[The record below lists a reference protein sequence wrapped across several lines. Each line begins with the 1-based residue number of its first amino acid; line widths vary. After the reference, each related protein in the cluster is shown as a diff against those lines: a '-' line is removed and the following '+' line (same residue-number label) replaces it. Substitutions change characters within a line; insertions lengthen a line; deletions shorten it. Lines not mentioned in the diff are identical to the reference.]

1 MQKGDISNV
10 VPQRLIVTWDAL
22 TEDVVVPKKRFG
34 IITTGHTVERRL
46 VSSVLLTLWNF
57 SEAVPVTVELT
68 CFGVDIHTA
77 TERLDALD
85 ARGGH
90 PITQVSTYLDIYDLI
105 NDLPY
110 RPDVVGVLD
119 VEENTARY
127 GGRGITLDYLT
138 RII

>member
-1 MQKGDISNV
+1 MYKGDISNV

-34 IITTGHTVERRL
+34 IITGHTTERRL
-46 VSSVLLTLWNF
+46 VPAVLLTLWNF
-57 SEAVPVTVELT
+57 SETVPVTVEMT
-68 CFGVDIHTA
+68 CFGVDRETA
-77 TERLDALD
+77 EQRLADLD

-90 PITQVSTYLDIYDLI
+90 PITQASTYVDIADLI

-119 VEENTARY
+119 VAENTARY